1 MILPKT
7 VTLDVA
13 YIIKTISQGKK
24 TKTKKTEDSSMQNNL
39 FLFLWITVI
48 NTARIDM
55 IIKDIKKNQKNVS
68 IQ

>member
-55 IIKDIKKNQKNVS
+55 IIKDIKNQKNVS